1 MSDNKQDRGPADRA
15 RIALNESYEVSYW
28 TKVLGLSADKLRELV
43 GRVGPM
49 AADVR
54 RELGEEN

>member
-15 RIALNESYEVSYW
+15 RIALSEPYEVQYW
-28 TKVLGLSADKLRELV
+28 TKELGVSADELREIV
-43 GRVGPM
+43 KRVGPM

-54 RELGEEN
+54 RELGKN

>member
-15 RIALNESYEVSYW
+15 RIALSEPYEVQYW
-28 TKVLGLSADKLRELV
+28 TKELGVSADELREIV
-43 GRVGPM
+43 KRVGPM

-54 RELGEEN
+54 RELGKK

>member
-15 RIALNESYEVSYW
+15 RIALSEPYEISYW
-28 TKVLGLSADKLRELV
+28 TKELGVSADELREIV
-43 GRVGPM
+43 KRVGPM

-54 RELGEEN
+54 RELGKN